1 MGLPYKCGEFVVLQC
16 DQNSSNR
23 VQQLHIHE
31 PSRMPSTT
39 IMINYLRKH
48 MKYTILISFAILT
61 DTCSLEDLSNL
72 HKCSTTL
79 TAIIAAGTPKI
90 NIQITG
96 KDFNKGFT

>member
-1 MGLPYKCGEFVVLQC
+1 
-16 DQNSSNR
+16 
-23 VQQLHIHE
+23 
-31 PSRMPSTT
+31 
-39 IMINYLRKH
+39 